1 MPSDPSAPSPNSR
14 GQGSSRLYRQFLSQQ
29 REIEALKR
37 KLAVAESD
45 ERRSALSRH
54 KCIARE
60 RSHSQALLESKDR
73 AREQGQ
79 RLYQLRKALSH
90 QQREND
96 RILSS
101 NRRSLEHESSLRQI
115 LTSLRR
121 RASPEANSFAE
132 AEAGRRN
139 ISLPPRPDFI
149 DSAPARLVPQD
160 QHTPPRQRPLV
171 FDAQPSRSNLE
182 QRIAALERSTPDFFV
197 GEVEVISSPPEYS
210 LSRTYR
216 QALEDFTRNQF
227 FLPATGIALFS
238 VLLVRAAVHKYGGD

>member
-14 GQGSSRLYRQFLSQQ
+14 GQGPSRLYRQFLAQQ
-29 REIEALKR
+29 REIETFKR
-37 KLAVAESD
+37 KLAVAESV
-45 ERRSALSRH
+45 ERRSALSLR
-54 KCIARE
+54 KCISRE
-60 RSHSQALLESKDR
+60 RSHAQALLESKDR

-101 NRRSLEHESSLRQI
+101 NRRSLEHESSLHQV

-121 RASPEANSFAE
+121 RSSPEANSFAE
-132 AEAGRRN
+132 AEAERRN
-139 ISLPPRPDFI
+139 IPLPPRPDFI
-149 DSAPARLVPQD
+149 DPAPFRLVPQD
-160 QHTPPRQRPLV
+160 QHTPPRQRSLV
-171 FDAQPSRSNLE
+171 FDAQPSRSTLE

-197 GEVEVISSPPEYS
+197 GEVEIVTSPPEFS
-210 LSRTYR
+210 LSRTYL

-227 FLPATGIALFS
+227 SLPATGIAIFS
-238 VLLVRAAVHKYGGD
+238 VLLVRAAFHKYGGD